1 MILTKISRTCGGK
14 QTPFLVKP
22 YIMKKVFILF
32 SIISICITFSAQSQ
46 SEFSDNTIH
55 VGVIVTDLEASVD
68 FYTNVIGMKNTGGFS
83 VGADFAKTS
92 GLSNGVPFDVTV
104 LRLEDSQDATQWKLM
119 SFGKKSQHPQQK
131 FIQDD
136 VGMQY
141 ITIFVKELR
150 PFVERI
156 KKYNVPFLGETP
168 VVLNETD
175 HFVFVQD
182 PDGNFIE
189 LIGPMDAD

>member
-1 MILTKISRTCGGK
+1 
-14 QTPFLVKP
+14 
-22 YIMKKVFILF
+22 MKKTFILF
-32 SIISICITFSAQSQ
+32 SVIAVFTAFYAHSQ
-46 SEFSDNTIH
+46 SEFSDNIIH
-55 VGVIVTDLEASVD
+55 VGVIVTDLEASID
-68 FYTNVIGMKNTGGFS
+68 FYTDVIGMENTGGFS
-83 VGADFAKTS
+83 VGAEFAKKS

-104 LRLEDSQDATQWKLM
+104 LRLEDSEDATQWKLM
-119 SFGKKSQHPQQK
+119 SFDKKSRHPQQK

-136 VGMQY
+136 IGMQY

-156 KKYNVPFLGETP
+156 KKHKVPFLGDTP
-168 VVLNETD
+168 VVLNENN

-189 LIGPMDAD
+189 LIGPMDAN